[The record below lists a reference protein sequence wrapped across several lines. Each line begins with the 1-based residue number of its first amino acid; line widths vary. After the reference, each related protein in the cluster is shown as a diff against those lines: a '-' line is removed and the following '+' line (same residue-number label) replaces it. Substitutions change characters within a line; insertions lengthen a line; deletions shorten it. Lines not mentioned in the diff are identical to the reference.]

1 MEAQPRLSPLSPRRP
16 KRKDVVC
23 GSRSPSHS
31 PSVVVFLPPRT
42 ALSHLMSTYTSILNI
57 HKREGVAMGKNH
69 LRATEDHSI
78 VDYIENGVVEK
89 RYKSVSWSCVM
100 GRYDAVLSDAKG
112 RKQRIDD
119 YTTHWVND
127 LLKGQNQ
134 FIVVAGKEDTGTKY
148 ILKGTSL
155 NPGVVPLIEKRIASL
170 CADSTMTA
178 KVAYLR
184 YSDSA
189 LLSLLC

>member
-1 MEAQPRLSPLSPRRP
+1 ML
-16 KRKDVVC
+16 
-23 GSRSPSHS
+23 
-31 PSVVVFLPPRT
+31 
-42 ALSHLMSTYTSILNI
+42 
-57 HKREGVAMGKNH
+57 
-69 LRATEDHSI
+69 
-78 VDYIENGVVEK
+78 DYIENGVVEK

-100 GRYDAVLSDAKG
+100 GRYDAVLSDAKS

-184 YSDSA
+184 YADSA
-189 LLSLLC
+189 LFSLLP

>member
-1 MEAQPRLSPLSPRRP
+1 
-16 KRKDVVC
+16 
-23 GSRSPSHS
+23 
-31 PSVVVFLPPRT
+31 
-42 ALSHLMSTYTSILNI
+42 MSTYTSILNI

-89 RYKSVSWSCVM
+89 RYKSVSRSCVM
-100 GRYDAVLSDAKG
+100 GRYDAVLSDAKS

-119 YTTHWVND
+119 YTTQWVND

-184 YSDSA
+184 YADSA
-189 LLSLLC
+189 LFSLLP

>member
-1 MEAQPRLSPLSPRRP
+1 
-16 KRKDVVC
+16 
-23 GSRSPSHS
+23 
-31 PSVVVFLPPRT
+31 
-42 ALSHLMSTYTSILNI
+42 MSTYASILNI

-69 LRATEDHSI
+69 LRVTEDHSM
-78 VDYIENGVVEK
+78 VDYIENRAVEK
-89 RYKSVSWSCVM
+89 RYKFVNWSCVM
-100 GRYDAVLSDAKG
+100 GRYNAVLGDAKS

-119 YTTHWVND
+119 YTTQWVND

-134 FIVVAGKEDTGTKY
+134 FIVVAGKEDTGSKY

-170 CADSTMTA
+170 CSDSTMTA

-189 LLSLLC
+189 LFSLLRQG